1 MISAKLDAI
10 LKNFLL
16 RNISLVLNDKSIAEG
31 KLISYLMNIDR
42 NGFFLEVTL
51 VNNKNKIRSNKI
63 PFPFQYEY
71 HSDDNVLYFDYRLS
85 TMFSENDIED
95 FFTKPTEIPNR
106 FYNQILEIC
115 EFIEHGELIN
125 SIQLN

>member
-16 RNISLVLNDKSIAEG
+16 RNINLVLNDKSIAEG

-42 NGFFLEVTL
+42 NGFFLEITL
-51 VNNKNKIRSNKI
+51 ENTKNKKRSNKI

-71 HSDDNVLYFDYRLS
+71 HLDENILYFDYRLN
-85 TMFSENDIED
+85 TIFCNRVDD
-95 FFTKPTEIPNR
+95 FFSKPSEMPNR

-115 EFIEHGELIN
+115 ELTTEP
-125 SIQLN
+125 